1 MGVTAV
7 GKPNWTNRTLWT
19 GDNLDIMRGMN
30 SESVDLIY
38 LDPPFNSNKTY
49 SAPIGSEAAGAA
61 FKDTWTLSDV
71 DLAWHGEVADREPAL
86 YAVIDAAGQAH
97 GRSMKS
103 YLVMMAVRLLEMRRI
118 LRDTGSIYL
127 HCDPTASHYLKTAM
141 DCLFGKEQ
149 YRNEIVWHYG
159 KMSNPGRNFP
169 RNHDTILRY
178 TKTGNYVFR
187 LVKGAESEYR
197 TRYARHLTGNR
208 VLYGSVKDSRDKLI
222 LRRVK
227 RLTKE
232 LNRDLRDD
240 DVLFDFDR
248 EFKAQSDVMYVP
260 IIKGNSSERIGY
272 PTQKPLALLEKIVQA
287 STNEGDM
294 VLDPFCG
301 CATASIAAERLGREW
316 VGIDLSPMAAKLV
329 KRRLRDYLGLFY
341 DVVHRG
347 DIPNRTDLGD
357 LPNYRTHKHGL
368 FGQQEGMCAGCRE
381 LFPFRNFSIDHI
393 VPRSKGGS
401 DHIDNLQLL
410 CAACNS
416 SKGTRSQEEFVARL
430 KEQGIRK

>member
-1 MGVTAV
+1 MGVTAA
-7 GKPNWTNRTLWT
+7 GKPNWANRTLWT

-30 SESVDLIY
+30 SDSVDLIY

-97 GRSMKS
+97 GKSMKS
-103 YLVMMAVRLLEMRRI
+103 YLVMMAVRLLEMWRI

-127 HCDPTASHYLKTAM
+127 HCDPTASHYLKIAM
-141 DCLFGKEQ
+141 DCVFGKEQ

-178 TKTGNYVFR
+178 TKTDNYVFR

-197 TRYARHLTGNR
+197 TRYARHLIGNR

-341 DVVHRG
+341 DVVHRE

-416 SKGTRSQEEFVARL
+416 SKGTRSHEEFVARL